1 MGRMRLL
8 PVLLPALLV
17 SACSTMPAS
26 PPNPQ
31 KEVRGSVAG
40 WTGGAG
46 TVELSLDDQTLT
58 SAPLSSAGK
67 FTLPLPDAAALN
79 GLGAAA
85 SNYPAFDG
93 GCTRDLK
100 VSAPDAKLVVVSRL
114 NLKTASG
121 NQAISRF
128 ETSHDSAL
136 DASTS
141 TQTLLVYASAA
152 TQIYGEVS
160 CASGQKR
167 ASYSVLLRL
176 NAGWNS
182 VKLTQ
187 SLLISPVG
195 SANEIRAVTQ
205 FASVPLE
212 TSSVWSLGSVQALAR

>member
-1 MGRMRLL
+1 MGSMRLL
-8 PVLLPALLV
+8 PVVLPALLV
-17 SACSTMPAS
+17 SACSTMPAA
-26 PPNPQ
+26 PPDPQ
-31 KEVRGSVAG
+31 KEVRGSVSG
-40 WTGGAG
+40 WSGGAG
-46 TVELSLDDQTLT
+46 TVELTLDGQTLT
-58 SAPLSSAGK
+58 SAALSAAGK

-85 SNYPAFDG
+85 SSYPAFSE

-100 VSAPDAKLVVVSRL
+100 VSAPDAKLVVVSSL
-114 NLKTASG
+114 NVKTASG
-121 NQAISRF
+121 SQAISRF
-128 ETSHDSAL
+128 ETSHDAVL
-136 DASTS
+136 DASNS
-141 TQTLLVYASAA
+141 TQTLLVYASAV

-195 SANEIRAVTQ
+195 SANEVRAVTQ
-205 FASVPLE
+205 FASVPLDI
-212 TSSVWSLGSVQALAR
+212 SSVWKLGSVQALSR